1 MILDL
6 LACRGHSIR
15 RDPPFIVPLFSSNL
29 FREMSNIES
38 DIQASI
44 VDRLRYIYIYVKDEG
59 AS

>member
-1 MILDL
+1 MTLGL

-15 RDPPFIVPLFSSNL
+15 RGQPLIVPLFSSNL

-44 VDRLRYIYIYVKDEG
+44 IDRLMFEDEG